1 MYFLRSGKIDVKG
14 KMSGELKKKEGR
26 GGIAP
31 PDCSDTSSDV
41 TSSLKLTA

>member
-14 KMSGELKKKEGR
+14 KMSGELKKEGR